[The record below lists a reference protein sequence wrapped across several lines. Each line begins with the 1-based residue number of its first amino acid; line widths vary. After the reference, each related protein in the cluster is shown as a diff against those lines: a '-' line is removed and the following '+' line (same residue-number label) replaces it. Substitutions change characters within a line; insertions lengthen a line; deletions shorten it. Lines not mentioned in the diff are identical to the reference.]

1 MSQSQ
6 SKPKHLQ
13 KLRKV
18 KKMAKTRKKKRKL
31 MMMVTQ
37 FQKRRQSQ
45 LLSRKLK
52 VQGALLIK
60 IK

>member
-1 MSQSQ
+1 V
-6 SKPKHLQ
+6 
-13 KLRKV
+13 RKV
-18 KKMAKTRKKKRKL
+18 KEMARTRKKKRKL

-37 FQKRRQSQ
+37 FQRRRQSQ

-52 VQGALLIK
+52 VQEALLIK